1 MWIPCSRLAGFAVLC
16 AAFLVSSAASAQICR
31 SFPLAGAIRL
41 PVQLTPVTMQ
51 ILQANLI
58 PVSGTDGFIHL
69 AYAAQLT
76 NLDRGVAALE
86 TITPVDPLHDFT
98 AVGSSGVMDTDG
110 NSIGGAVRPFNPTL
124 QNGADPAR
132 TLNARTLQGGAAG
145 IAFFDVRFT
154 TMKDVPSF
162 LSHRLV
168 VQLPGG
174 KEINELTDPIPVGCQ
189 SPVTI
194 SPPLIGPRWWD
205 ANGCCEVISPHRGA
219 TLPINGTIKL
229 PEQFAIDYVQINTKN
244 GCCTGP
250 VKDLKSWPFFGAPV
264 LAVADGVVVT
274 KVDGM
279 PEQIPGEVKGIN
291 AQNAGGNHII
301 EAIGNGRYV
310 LYAHLRTDSIPAGIV
325 GGTALKRGEKIGEIG
340 NTGSSTAPHLH
351 FQVMDSPSVL
361 NATGLPFVFDRQLLE
376 GQIGGTANEADHAYE
391 SGAAISLSV
400 RAPKLPQLNLM
411 PIEGQVFTY
420 NEQ

>member
-1 MWIPCSRLAGFAVLC
+1 M
-16 AAFLVSSAASAQICR
+16 
-31 SFPLAGAIRL
+31 
-41 PVQLTPVTMQ
+41 TPVTMQ
-51 ILQANLI
+51 ILQADLI
-58 PVSGTDGFIHL
+58 PVPGTDGFIHL

-76 NLDRGVAALE
+76 NLDRGVAELE
-86 TITPVDPLHDFT
+86 TIAPVDPLHDFA
-98 AVGSSGVMDTDG
+98 AVGSSGVMDADG
-110 NSIGGAVRPFNPTL
+110 NNISGTVRPFNPARP
-124 QNGADPAR
+124 GDDAAR
-132 TLNARTLQGGAAG
+132 TVDARQLQGGASG

-154 TMKDVPSF
+154 KMKDVPGF

-168 VQLPGG
+168 VRLPGG
-174 KEINELTDPIPVGCQ
+174 KEVNELINPVPVGCQ
-189 SPVTI
+189 SPVVI

-229 PEQFAIDYVQINTKN
+229 PEQFAIDYVQINAKD

-250 VKDLKSWPFFGAPV
+250 TKDLKSWPFFGAPV
-264 LAVADGVVVT
+264 LAVADGLVVE

-279 PEQIPGEVKGIN
+279 PEQVPGEVKGIN
-291 AQNAGGNHII
+291 VQNAGGNHII

-310 LYAHLRTDSIPAGIV
+310 LYAHLRTGSIPAGIV
-325 GGTALKRGEKIGEIG
+325 VGTALKRGEKIGEIG

-361 NATGLPFVFDRQLLE
+361 DATGLPFVFDRQLLE
-376 GQIGGTANEADHAYE
+376 GQVGGTANEADHAYE
-391 SGAAISLSV
+391 SGASIDVSMRSAKS
-400 RAPKLPQLNLM
+400 PQSNLM

-420 NEQ
+420 NEK